1 MDTAA
6 LIRWLTAHVRP
17 LDVVI
22 VVGTRMGQQSES
34 TILGRRISEQRIV
47 LSSLTFSFKRK
58 ETGGNRSHFL
68 ALSELA
74 VQPLDSFPNDCG
86 GQTSN
91 QGSDKNPHSI
101 LSGDYSCCV
110 N

>member
-22 VVGTRMGQQSES
+22 VVGTRMWQQSES

-47 LSSLTFSFKRK
+47 LSSLTFSFKKKRDRRK
-58 ETGGNRSHFL
+58 PISFL
-68 ALSELA
+68 
-74 VQPLDSFPNDCG
+74 G
-86 GQTSN
+86 
-91 QGSDKNPHSI
+91 
-101 LSGDYSCCV
+101 LSGACGTTT
-110 N
+110 